1 MMRQGVHSGWQ
12 ARTAVGPTPDSF
24 AKMRPSTRERFG
36 AQNDRSSPQN
46 AKMPNKLVEYVAA
59 PFPLTLSLS
68 KGERS
73 HNLPLMV
80 RQAHQE
86 RGRSRLHRRGGQDTP
101 LIAQFN
107 AEEHEVTQ
115 S

>member
-12 ARTAVGPTPDSF
+12 PRTAVGPTPDSF
-24 AKMRPSTRERFG
+24 AKMRSSTRERFG
-36 AQNDRSSPQN
+36 AQNDRISPQH

-59 PFPLTLSLS
+59 TFPLTLSLS

-80 RQAHQE
+80 RQACLPA
-86 RGRSRLHRRGGQDTP
+86 GRLTTSGAGVACTVGAAGPAHRPIQRNEP
-101 LIAQFN
+101 
-107 AEEHEVTQ
+107 
-115 S
+115 

>member
-1 MMRQGVHSGWQ
+1 MPSVILSGDH
-12 ARTAVGPTPDSF
+12 ARTGNRRLPRRNLGRGEPPLSPAG
-24 AKMRPSTRERFG
+24 
-36 AQNDRSSPQN
+36 SPQN

-80 RQAHQE
+80 RQAHHE
-86 RGRSRLHRRGGQDTP
+86 RVGVACAVGAARTPRSSPNSTLRNMR
-101 LIAQFN
+101 
-107 AEEHEVTQ
+107 
-115 S
+115 

>member
-1 MMRQGVHSGWQ
+1 MMRQDRFTPGGP
-12 ARTAVGPTPDSF
+12 RTDIGPTPDSF

-36 AQNDRSSPQN
+36 AQNDRSSPQK

-73 HNLPLMV
+73 PNLPLMV
-80 RQAHQE
+80 RQAHHE
-86 RGRSRLHRRGGQDTP
+86 RGRSRLHRRGGQDAHRP
-101 LIAQFN
+101 IQR
-107 AEEHEVTQ
+107 
-115 S
+115 